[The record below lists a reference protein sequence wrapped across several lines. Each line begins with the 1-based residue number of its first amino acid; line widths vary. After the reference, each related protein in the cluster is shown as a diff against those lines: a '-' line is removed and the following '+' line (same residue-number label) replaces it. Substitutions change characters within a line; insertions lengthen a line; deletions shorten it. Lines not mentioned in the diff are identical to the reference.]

1 MESKPSVLSQAMD
14 YTRNPNIKAVYAIR
28 EDFKECIVQIRGMG
42 CLVNIKGSKILQLMT
57 CSGVLDGVAGQ
68 SLDLV
73 MDRFTSHL
81 LSNDVEVY
89 RLKYRTD
96 KKVGSFRFVP
106 VENSFEKPDNWP
118 SLTLRVPEEVTKDFK
133 VITFFGNQRLTL
145 DLTYNKSVDQH
156 QVVCKIPYIVEKTSV
171 QGAPIIDE
179 QNGVV
184 GLLQWSDDE
193 KKFIPIFLKENILT
207 ELGKC

>member
-1 MESKPSVLSQAMD
+1 
-14 YTRNPNIKAVYAIR
+14 
-28 EDFKECIVQIRGMG
+28 MG

-96 KKVGSFRFVP
+96 KKVGSFRFVS